1 LAVAAL
7 NEEFLGS
14 RHRHRQRA
22 TLAERSF

>member
-1 LAVAAL
+1 VAAL